1 MLLDGK
7 IFQKFGLRVKGSSFP
22 NEIVCLYPQTW
33 AECMLG
39 GKITICFLYYCL
51 WKYFIF
57 WLLWKITF
65 FFSYILSSFHL
76 ASCLNCGSSVS
87 PLNIGNSQGSIL
99 ITLSHLLGFIFH
111 LSFSYQLYID
121 DLEFYISLLLYLLPH
136 KLLNWDAP
144 LNIYKLM
151 ISDRKNPIVYK
162 QYSSTQPLL
171 LILQACLLIFCI
183 VHQTAALLT

>member
-1 MLLDGK
+1 MLVSNRHELNACWVAK
-7 IFQKFGLRVKGSSFP
+7 SLYVSYTTVFENISSFDSC
-22 NEIVCLYPQTW
+22 EKSL
-33 AECMLG
+33 
-39 GKITICFLYYCL
+39 
-51 WKYFIF
+51 
-57 WLLWKITF
+57 F
-65 FFSYILSSFHL
+65 FFPVFLAVFIL

-121 DLEFYISLLLYLLPH
+121 DLEFYISFLLYLLPH

-151 ISDRKNPIVYK
+151 ISDHKNPIVYK

>member
-1 MLLDGK
+1 MHAGWQNHYMFPILLSLK
-7 IFQKFGLRVKGSSFP
+7 IFHLLTPVK
-22 NEIVCLYPQTW
+22 NH
-33 AECMLG
+33 
-39 GKITICFLYYCL
+39 
-51 WKYFIF
+51 
-57 WLLWKITF
+57 F
-65 FFSYILSSFHL
+65 FFFPVFLAVFIL

-121 DLEFYISLLLYLLPH
+121 DLEFYISFLLYLLPH

-151 ISDRKNPIVYK
+151 ISDHKNPIVYK

>member
-1 MLLDGK
+1 MHAGWQNHYMFPILLSLK
-7 IFQKFGLRVKGSSFP
+7 IFHLLTPVK
-22 NEIVCLYPQTW
+22 NH
-33 AECMLG
+33 
-39 GKITICFLYYCL
+39 
-51 WKYFIF
+51 
-57 WLLWKITF
+57 F
-65 FFSYILSSFHL
+65 FFFPIFLAVFILPHVL
-76 ASCLNCGSSVS
+76 TVVPLS

-183 VHQTAALLT
+183 VHQTAELLT